1 MNLVRLLTALFLFK
15 TLGAWASDPAENIRK
30 LPPPSESTQSWGLP
44 PQELAQS
51 LADAIG
57 GGVSPEQYKSVL
69 SALGKEA
76 TFARR
81 GSKEA
86 MIYATYSPAVVLV
99 LNGRGATGSGILVT
113 NTHILTNWHVV
124 RWESYVSV
132 FFKPKLEGG
141 KPAQADLVLA
151 RVVKID
157 QVSDLAMLELSSP
170 VRNVKPIDL
179 GTLNEVRVGSD
190 VHAIGHP
197 LGESWT
203 YTKGIV
209 SQIRRS
215 YAWSS
220 SLGLQHQADV
230 IQTQT
235 PINPGN
241 SGGPLLS
248 DAGRLVGVNSFKSEG
263 EGVNFAVSVDDVRRF
278 YANTANRY
286 AATVPTAPT
295 PCTVR
300 FGVRAWSQAVPGY
313 LTLVDFDCDGIA
325 DGNYAEPSNPSVP
338 ITLSYFRNQLLV
350 VMFYD
355 SNRDGRWDYSYHYI
369 TGRVLPDLIGYHDDG
384 TLRVSRFVYNPALP
398 R

>member
-1 MNLVRLLTALFLFK
+1 M
-15 TLGAWASDPAENIRK
+15 S
-30 LPPPSESTQSWGLP
+30 SE
-44 PQELAQS
+44 A
-51 LADAIG
+51 A
-57 GGVSPEQYKSVL
+57 
-69 SALGKEA
+69 
-76 TFARR
+76 FARR

-99 LNGRGATGSGILVT
+99 LNSRGASGSGILIT
-113 NTHILTNWHVV
+113 NSYILTNWHVV

-132 FFKPKLEGG
+132 FFKPKLEGNN
-141 KPAQADLVLA
+141 PSRADLIPA

-157 QVSDLAMLELSSP
+157 QVSDLALLELPKP
-170 VRNVKPIDL
+170 VGNVKPIEL
-179 GTLNEVRVGSD
+179 GTLSEIRVGSD

-197 LGESWT
+197 LGQSWT

-209 SQIRRS
+209 SQMRRGYTWTS
-215 YAWSS
+215 TI
-220 SLGLQHQADV
+220 GIQHQADV

-263 EGVNFAVSVDDVRRF
+263 EGVNFAVSADDVRRF
-278 YANTANRY
+278 LYVNTENRY
-286 AATVPTAPT
+286 AATVPAAPA

-300 FGVRAWSQAVPGY
+300 FGVRTWSPAVPGY

-325 DGNYAEPSNPSVP
+325 DGNYAEPSNPSAP
-338 ITLSYFRNQLLV
+338 ITLSYFRNQIMVAL
-350 VMFYD
+350 FFD

-384 TLRVSRFVYNPALP
+384 TLRVSRFAYNPALP